1 MITLPATQKELDNPE
16 SAEDVARYY
25 QSNTMSARERVA
37 LMRLAWDFIGSE
49 FASRHLQYE
58 KFYGG
63 ASYLMKHN
71 MYRFYDFKRAGEM
84 VDRALSLPPLPKD
97 R

>member
-1 MITLPATQKELDNPE
+1 M
-16 SAEDVARYY
+16 ARYY

-63 ASYLMKHN
+63 ASYLMKMN
-71 MYRFYDFKRAGEM
+71 MYRFFDFKRAGEM
-84 VDRALSLPPLPKD
+84 VDRALAMPPLPTAVAA
-97 R
+97 RLPT